1 MSSLLNPEPQNRRR
15 LFWLMQAFG
24 WSVMSALPSMIL
36 VQAGV
41 PLGSATIIGLSRGI
55 VGLLVSSLL
64 LRPVLRYLW
73 RRHQRL
79 QLHWIVLIALYCLG
93 LGWLDRCLMGPVVMQ
108 FDVDFSAVP
117 SAVAKASW
125 LFRGATYQVWTVL
138 YCVIH
143 HWADTQDTR
152 LRLSQLQAERRT
164 MELQQLRAQMN
175 PHFLFNAFNSILA
188 EAENPKAVTTL
199 TEGVAEYLRFSLRQT
214 DALQKLGDELDAL
227 EHYLR
232 VEKVRFEERFDYQIV
247 ADDAAR
253 QRQVPGALVQ
263 PLVENAIKYG
273 PRTSPLPLR
282 LSVSAAVDA
291 TGELIVT
298 VANTGRWLDSSAGK
312 PATGNG
318 IGLANLTR
326 RLQLLYGDA
335 ARCEC
340 REVDGWVNVRLQI
353 PAEAQA

>member
-24 WSVMSALPSMIL
+24 WTVMSALPFML
-36 VQAGV
+36 LHQAGV
-41 PLGSATIIGLSRGI
+41 PFGSAAIMGVCRGI
-55 VGLLVSSLL
+55 SGLILSSLL
-64 LRPVLRYLW
+64 LRPVLGYLW
-73 RRHQRL
+73 QKDRRL
-79 QLHWIVLIALYCLG
+79 KPKWAVLIALHCLL
-93 LGWLDRCLMGPVVMQ
+93 LGWIDGWLMVPFISQ

-117 SAVAKASW
+117 LSVVKASW
-125 LFRGATYQVWTVL
+125 LFRGSSYVIWTVL
-138 YCVIH
+138 YCVVH

-214 DALQKLGDELDAL
+214 DALQQLGEELDAL

-232 VEKVRFEERFDYQIV
+232 VEKVRFEERFDYRIV
-247 ADDAAR
+247 ASDAAR

-273 PRTSPLPLR
+273 PRTSPPPLR
-282 LSVSAAVDA
+282 LSISA
-291 TGELIVT
+291 EVT
-298 VANTGRWLDSSAGK
+298 ASGDLVISVANTGRWIASQ
-312 PATGNG
+312 ATHVASDRG
-318 IGLANLTR
+318 IGLANVGR
-326 RLQLLYGDA
+326 RLQLLYGAA

-340 REVDGWVNVRLQI
+340 TEADGWVNVRLQL
-353 PAEAQA
+353 PEEART